1 MISSTQ
7 IINAF
12 LGGVLSPD
20 KWESNIGN
28 SIVIQRSIVPIGTE
42 TIEEEGELKEVAI
55 IEQHLQVV
63 KGSRIF
69 YDVTLTEEEINQID
83 QAIEDMG
90 EDYDLFLVDRTI
102 TSYTNTDDP
111 GTGTDEPEGDME
123 TD

>member
-20 KWESNIGN
+20 KWGSNIGN

-69 YDVTLTEEEINQID
+69 YDVTLTEEEINQ
-83 QAIEDMG
+83 AIEDMG

-102 TSYTNTDDP
+102 ASYTNTDDP
-111 GTGTDEPEGDME
+111 GTGTDDPEGDDE
-123 TD
+123 TDI